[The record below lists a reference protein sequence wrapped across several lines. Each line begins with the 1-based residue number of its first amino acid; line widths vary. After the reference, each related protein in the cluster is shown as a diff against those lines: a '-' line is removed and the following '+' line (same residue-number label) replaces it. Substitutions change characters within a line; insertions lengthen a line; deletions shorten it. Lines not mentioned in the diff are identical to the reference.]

1 MADRNVVGSNTFEQF
16 RVEFNELATDVG
28 DIASITGASGIIASA
43 TDVIE
48 AVTTLNTS
56 VGNELDLPDSSGVS
70 VGRIKLGDSDDLQI
84 YHDGSNS
91 FISDGGTGE
100 IRIQTNNLNIQNAA
114 GNESMI
120 GATEDAGVALYF
132 NNSQKLA
139 TNNTGVA
146 ITGNLTATGNIT
158 ADGNITLGDADT
170 DSLTISA
177 DVTSHIKPN
186 ATNTFDLGGDGK
198 EWRNLYLSGFI
209 EDENNVQLTFPS
221 VSGTISTE
229 GFSIALATA
238 LG

>member
-48 AVTTLNTS
+48 AVVSINTS
-56 VGNELDLPDSSGVS
+56 VGNELDLPDSSGVG
-70 VGRIKLGDSDDLQI
+70 VGRVKLGDSDDLQI

-100 IRIQTNNLNIQNAA
+100 IRIQTNNLNVQNAA

-132 NNSQKLA
+132 NNSQKLV

-146 ITGNLTATGNIT
+146 VTGNLTATGNIT

-177 DVTSHIKPN
+177 DVTSNIKPN
-186 ATNTFDLGGDGK
+186 ASNTFDLGGDGK

-209 EDENNVQLTFPS
+209 EDENNVQLTFPT
-221 VSGTISTE
+221 VGGTISTE

>member
-48 AVTTLNTS
+48 AITTLNTS
-56 VGNELDLPDSSGVS
+56 VGNELDLPDSSGVN

-100 IRIQTNNLNIQNAA
+100 IRIQTNNFNIQNAA
-114 GNESMI
+114 GTESMI

-132 NNSQKLA
+132 NNSQKLV

>member
-56 VGNELDLPDSSGVS
+56 IGNTVDLPDSSGVN

-132 NNSQKLA
+132 NNSQKLV